1 MGDDRAAAQD
11 LAVAMD
17 FRKLPLIYQNAW
29 PMADAHTFAASAA

>member
-1 MGDDRAAAQD
+1 MGADRAAAED
-11 LAVAMD
+11 LAVAIG